1 MTVNIFDVPDQLVA
15 QVVQAT
21 AYGQN
26 TQTANVLLETAKPTI
41 PAPNATL
48 NQAQLNLIMSAID
61 THFDNA
67 TQIATQWE
75 VGDPLV
81 ETVAIKDSV
90 QNTLAALCRFAEHM
104 DLEYP
109 SLISN
114 AYNKNEAGVLD
125 QLNRF
130 KGVLEELLA
139 GIKGAATS
147 VTEYETALAAAL
159 AAFNKDFDAVLS
171 ELGTVASVIGNLR
184 AKIASLQDDIAENN
198 AAVLSTFIDTAGTEI
213 EQGVTLVGA
222 AAEEDVGDL
231 LSAGVQMGIAYVKG
245 LIKTIE
251 LNEKTVQDLLD
262 IRQLGTEIGEDELV
276 LMQLLNIGT
285 MLSSLGATKGLQLD
299 VVGEIIDYFNRL
311 DEGID
316 TLIKDHAG
324 NLSAQ
329 IDTTNYSPA
338 TVGDKN
344 PAFPPWNVIAPIDR
358 AARVFQTIISLQPT
372 IFDNDT
378 RFVALGSEL
387 AA

>member
-15 QVVQAT
+15 HVVQAT

-48 NQAQLNLIMSAID
+48 NQDQLNLIMNAID
-61 THFDNA
+61 AHFDNA

-75 VGDPLV
+75 LGDPLV

-90 QNTLAALCRFAEHM
+90 QNTLLGLCRFAEHM
-104 DLEYP
+104 ELEYP
-109 SLISN
+109 NLISN
-114 AYNKNEAGVLD
+114 AYNKNEAGLLD

-147 VTEYETALAAAL
+147 VTEYQTALAAAL
-159 AAFNKDFDAVLS
+159 AAFNKDFDTVLA
-171 ELGTVASVIGNLR
+171 EVGKVASAISGLR
-184 AKIASLQDDIAENN
+184 AKIASLQDNIAENN

-222 AAEEDVGDL
+222 AAEEDVGDM
-231 LSAGVQMGIAYVKG
+231 LSAGVQMGIAYFKG

-251 LNEKTVQDLLD
+251 LNEQTVQDLLD
-262 IRQLGTEIGEDELV
+262 IRQLGGEIGQDELV

-299 VVGEIIDYFNRL
+299 VVGEIIDYFNQL
-311 DEGID
+311 DESID

-324 NLSAQ
+324 KLSAQ
-329 IDTTNYSPA
+329 IDTTNYSPV

-344 PAFPPWNVIAPIDR
+344 PAFPPWNVIAPLDR
-358 AARVFQTIISLQPT
+358 AARVFQTIIALQPT
-372 IFDNDT
+372 IFDNST
-378 RFVALGSEL
+378 KFVPLGSNPD
-387 AA
+387 A

>member
-147 VTEYETALAAAL
+147 VAEYETALAAAL

>member
-15 QVVQAT
+15 HVVQAT

-48 NQAQLNLIMSAID
+48 NQDQLNLIMGAID
-61 THFDNA
+61 THFDTA

-75 VGDPLV
+75 SGDPLV

-90 QNTLAALCRFAEHM
+90 QNTLLALCRFAEHM

-109 SLISN
+109 TLISN
-114 AYNKNEAGVLD
+114 AYNKNEAGLLD

-139 GIKGAATS
+139 DIKGAATS
-147 VTEYETALAAAL
+147 VAEYQTALAAAL
-159 AAFNKDFDAVLS
+159 AAFNKDFDTVLA
-171 ELGTVASVIGNLR
+171 EVGKVASVISGLR
-184 AKIASLQDDIAENN
+184 AKIASLQENIAENN

-222 AAEEDVGDL
+222 AAEEDVGDM
-231 LSAGVQMGIAYVKG
+231 LSAGVQMGIAYFKG

-285 MLSSLGATKGLQLD
+285 MLSSLGATRGLQLD
-299 VVGEIIDYFNRL
+299 VVGEIIDYFNQL
-311 DEGID
+311 DESID
-316 TLIKDHAG
+316 TLIKEHAG

-329 IDTTNYSPA
+329 IDITNYSPV

-344 PAFPPWNVIAPIDR
+344 PAFPPWNVIAPLDR
-358 AARVFQTIISLQPT
+358 AARVFQTIVSLQPT
-372 IFDNDT
+372 IFDNST
-378 RFVALGSEL
+378 RFVPLGSNPD
-387 AA
+387 A

>member
-130 KGVLEELLA
+130 TGVLEELLA
-139 GIKGAATS
+139 GIKGAETS
-147 VTEYETALAAAL
+147 VAEYETALAAAL
-159 AAFNKDFDAVLS
+159 ASAV
-171 ELGTVASVIGNLR
+171 
-184 AKIASLQDDIAENN
+184 
-198 AAVLSTFIDTAGTEI
+198 
-213 EQGVTLVGA
+213 
-222 AAEEDVGDL
+222 
-231 LSAGVQMGIAYVKG
+231 
-245 LIKTIE
+245 
-251 LNEKTVQDLLD
+251 
-262 IRQLGTEIGEDELV
+262 
-276 LMQLLNIGT
+276 
-285 MLSSLGATKGLQLD
+285 
-299 VVGEIIDYFNRL
+299 
-311 DEGID
+311 
-316 TLIKDHAG
+316 
-324 NLSAQ
+324 
-329 IDTTNYSPA
+329 
-338 TVGDKN
+338 
-344 PAFPPWNVIAPIDR
+344 
-358 AARVFQTIISLQPT
+358 
-372 IFDNDT
+372 
-378 RFVALGSEL
+378 
-387 AA
+387 

>member
-15 QVVQAT
+15 HVVQAT

-48 NQAQLNLIMSAID
+48 NQDQLNLIMGAID

-75 VGDPLV
+75 SGDPLV

-90 QNTLAALCRFAEHM
+90 QNTLLALCRFAEHI

-109 SLISN
+109 TLISN
-114 AYNKNEAGVLD
+114 AYNKNEAGLLD

-139 GIKGAATS
+139 DIKGAATS
-147 VTEYETALAAAL
+147 VTEYQTALAAAL
-159 AAFNKDFDAVLS
+159 AAFNKDFDTVLA
-171 ELGTVASVIGNLR
+171 EVGKVASVISGLR
-184 AKIASLQDDIAENN
+184 AKIASLQENIAENN

-222 AAEEDVGDL
+222 AAEEDVGDM
-231 LSAGVQMGIAYVKG
+231 LSAGVQMGIAYFKG

-299 VVGEIIDYFNRL
+299 VVGEIIDYFNQL
-311 DEGID
+311 DESID
-316 TLIKDHAG
+316 TLIKEHAG

-329 IDTTNYSPA
+329 IDITNYSPV

-344 PAFPPWNVIAPIDR
+344 PAFPPWNVIAPLDR
-358 AARVFQTIISLQPT
+358 AARVFQTIVSLQPT
-372 IFDNDT
+372 IFDNST
-378 RFVALGSEL
+378 RFVPLGSNPD
-387 AA
+387 A